1 MVEKVHYGP
10 LDKEF
15 ALGGEYIRVGTLVL
29 YSRVEP
35 DVNPGETTKKINME
49 LRGKL
54 FTLLERGFLDEIEPA
69 LYAGLI
75 RGEV

>member
-1 MVEKVHYGP
+1 MVEKVHYGS

-15 ALGGEYIRVGTLVL
+15 AIGGEYIRIGTLVL
-29 YSRVEP
+29 YSRIEP
-35 DVNPGETTKKINME
+35 DVNPGETAKKIGME
-49 LRGKL
+49 LKDKL
-54 FTLLERGFLDEIEPA
+54 FTLLELGFLDEIEPA